1 MEGTIGEMRIVA
13 YNWAPKHWAI
23 CNGAI
28 LKISDYKDLYN
39 VIGTLYGG
47 DGKTT
52 FALPNYIA
60 RIPMSH
66 GTGPDLPSYT
76 IGQKIGAE
84 QVALNIDELGP
95 HSHTIAAVAITQEMA
110 LGCTSNSSGN
120 VPTPAGNY
128 PAISS
133 LKMYS
138 NTTPDTTAAEV
149 PVSIDGDIV
158 TNNTGN
164 DGSHTNIQPF
174 LAMNY
179 VICTNGAKPSE
190 TK

>member
-1 MEGTIGEMRIVA
+1 MEGTLGEMRIVA
-13 YNWAPKHWAI
+13 YNWAPKYWAI

-39 VIGTLYGG
+39 VIGTIYGG

-60 RIPMSH
+60 RIPISH
-66 GTGPDLPSYT
+66 GTGPGLPNYT
-76 IGQKIGAE
+76 IGQKTGAE

-95 HSHTIAAVAITQEMA
+95 HSHTTTAVAITQEMS
-110 LGCTSNSSGN
+110 LGCTNDEGGN
-120 VPTPAGNY
+120 VPSPAGNY
-128 PAISS
+128 PSHSS

-138 NTTPDTTAAEV
+138 ITNEGITAAEV

-158 TNNTGN
+158 TNPTGG

-179 VICTNGAKPSE
+179 IICTHGAQPTE